1 MAKMSTFPRS
11 TVSSITRF
19 TFDLN
24 FTSSI
29 NSFHFSVTCLS
40 LWVNSLLHF
49 CKIQMGLSLEDREAL
64 K

>member
-24 FTSSI
+24 FTSTLTVFTS
-29 NSFHFSVTCLS
+29 LS
-40 LWVNSLLHF
+40 HVYLCGLTLFYIFVKFKWVYHW
-49 CKIQMGLSLEDREAL
+49 KTE
-64 K
+64 KH